1 MKKNCNVIKDLLPLY
16 LDKACSLESK
26 ELVEE
31 HLSNCANCQKYLDE
45 LKDNIVLTKT
55 NEETIL
61 KKIKQKLNL
70 KIIRNSLLITFSILL
85 VAFIILRFWS
95 FYEFTEKKP
104 KDLRTLINVNAFKK
118 EQWNFQFISKEVGG
132 RMFATTRVMEENGE
146 DVTYI
151 FLNLKST
158 LQEHLEKSIS
168 IPDIPYEDISLNGK
182 VKVYYTTTDL
192 NQIKEMSY
200 QELNDIIKTSDLI
213 ATNEILKEEINC
225 ELNNQNY
232 SLLLDYYKGS
242 KQIIKSEGDETF
254 PKDLLKTVY
263 SIDGTYQS
271 IWALDLFTDELF
283 TKINDFMTKNGGSCV
298 VREVN
303 E

>member
-61 KKIKQKLNL
+61 KKIKQKIN
-70 KIIRNSLLITFSILL
+70 LITFSILL

-182 VKVYYTTTDL
+182 VKVYYKRNEL
-192 NQIKEMSY
+192 SRIK
-200 QELNDIIKTSDLI
+200 
-213 ATNEILKEEINC
+213 
-225 ELNNQNY
+225 
-232 SLLLDYYKGS
+232 
-242 KQIIKSEGDETF
+242 
-254 PKDLLKTVY
+254 
-263 SIDGTYQS
+263 
-271 IWALDLFTDELF
+271 
-283 TKINDFMTKNGGSCV
+283 
-298 VREVN
+298 
-303 E
+303 